1 MVRKVSNKPK
11 PFYSLTQAAKD
22 SKFEDK
28 KTYKKVVEEI
38 FKVAGQKLI
47 YKNRVSL
54 AGLGMFYL
62 TAYKSS
68 KKLVDFGMTKKL
80 GKTIYYTNFHSNRV
94 RYKISWGKSI
104 RIKYYLFKPYRF
116 LNRELAK
123 KIINDD

>member
-28 KTYKKVVEEI
+28 TTYKKVVEEI

-94 RYKISWGKSI
+94 RYRISWGKSI

>member
-1 MVRKVSNKPK
+1 MRRVSNKPK

-28 KTYKKVVEEI
+28 QTYKRVVEEI
-38 FKVAGQKLI
+38 FKVAGQRLI

-54 AGLGMFYL
+54 SGLGIFYL
-62 TAYKSS
+62 TAYKSD

-80 GKTIYYTNFHSNRV
+80 GKTIYHTNFHSNRV
-94 RYKISWGKSI
+94 RYRISWGKSI
-104 RIKYYLFKPYRF
+104 RTKYYSFKPYRF